1 MSVVGRVGA
10 AWQVAANAWRA
21 PRADGALRRSLAHAA
36 IVTGIGQLFGPGG
49 SVSLGDAYYP
59 TTFLPDLNGPHW
71 NRALQRLVDPTQGP
85 FVVHLALTGACPW
98 SCRYCHA
105 GAGGAGAKDLG
116 SQAVEG
122 LARALAAERVPI
134 VILGGGE
141 PLGRFERAL
150 QAVGL
155 LAGASEVR
163 LATSG
168 AGLTASRAA
177 ELRRAGLQVLAVSLD
192 SDDRARV
199 DATRGRGAFDAA
211 ARALG
216 IAAEV
221 GLLTLVTS
229 VVGRDSFVTGGDAER
244 FLGWV
249 RTRHPG
255 AVVNFLPEFAT
266 GRGRTGGFRTAA
278 EYALTARRLT
288 RAIRRGGHRA
298 TAFYAPGMDAL
309 VGCVGAGKRQA
320 VIDVDGN
327 LTACVS
333 GASFGNLLHEP
344 FAVVWRRMLDAPARL
359 SRGFFCAEVS
369 TELEKLAVAG
379 AAPRVLSPD
388 ETARALARFHGTHA
402 DAWLEHVRAPLA
414 WLLRE

>member
-1 MSVVGRVGA
+1 VARR
-10 AWQVAANAWRA
+10 VAANVWRDR
-21 PRADGALRRSLAHAA
+21 RADGTVRRALAHAA
-36 IVTGIGQLFGPGG
+36 IVAGIGELFGHGG
-49 SVSLGDAYYP
+49 SVSTGGAYYP

-71 NRALQRLVDPTQGP
+71 SRALQRLVDPTQGP
-85 FVVHLALTGACPW
+85 FVVHLALTGSCPW

-105 GAGGAGAKDLG
+105 GAGGAGAKDVG
-116 SQAVEG
+116 SAAIEG
-122 LARALAAERVPI
+122 LARALAAQRVPI

-141 PLGRFERAL
+141 PLGRFDRAL

-168 AGLTASRAA
+168 AGLTTARAA

-192 SDDRARV
+192 SEDRARV
-199 DATRGRGAFDAA
+199 DATRGPGAFDAA

-216 IAAEV
+216 IGAEV

-266 GRGRTGGFRTAA
+266 GRGRSGGFRTAA
-278 EYALTARRLT
+278 EYAPTARRLT

-298 TAFYAPGMDAL
+298 SAFYTPGMDAL

-320 VIDVDGN
+320 VIDVEGN

-333 GASFGNLLHEP
+333 GASFGNLLEEP
-344 FAVVWRRMLDAPARL
+344 FEVVWRRMLDAPARL
-359 SRGFFCAEVS
+359 GRGFFCAEVAAQ
-369 TELEKLAVAG
+369 LEQQAQAGAG
-379 AAPRVLSPD
+379 AAPRTLSPD
-388 ETARALARFHGTHA
+388 QTARALARFHDTHA

-414 WLLRE
+414 WLLRG